1 MTRPRGACS
10 AARRPSLSDHA
21 RAGGFAYGQQHDGG
35 EQQPR
40 KPDEHECQLPR
51 LELLEDRQLRP
62 HIACKRDDESARHE
76 REAAAEQ
83 RAQAGRCSMPAARG
97 APRNSRRSA
106 SSRPG
111 EHASLTCADA
121 KAREEQFLI
130 GLRSSAKRGED
141 AP

>member
-1 MTRPRGACS
+1 MPLVDRFFHHVC
-10 AARRPSLSDHA
+10 AR
-21 RAGGFAYGQQHDGG
+21 GFAYGQQHDGG

-83 RAQAGRCSMPAARG
+83 LPSRKMLNARG
-97 APRNSRRSA
+97 ARRA
-106 SSRPG
+106 
-111 EHASLTCADA
+111 E
-121 KAREEQFLI
+121 K
-130 GLRSSAKRGED
+130 
-141 AP
+141 